1 MKDRL
6 NIGILG
12 NGYIVKNEYLPYL
25 RKRLQE
31 RDDVNI
37 AWIGCCL
44 SSRDSEIE
52 GTPKIATW
60 NLESLREKIDAHG
73 VESVLISLPNFLHYP
88 AARICLE
95 NGVPCSIDK
104 PITTTA
110 GECDQLIKL
119 ANAKNTPFTVN
130 SQRRYEP
137 LYNKMKDLIDKGMV
151 GDIISVNY
159 LLSHE
164 FIGGGRHGWREDKVK
179 SGGGVLLSTG
189 WHVIDV
195 ILWLCSGLAKGY
207 RPVAVSAVDEG
218 ANKTGQVERFASFRI
233 RFENGAVFNCTLFQ
247 DAPKCSVDEEIV
259 IYGRSGTIRMS
270 RRILE
275 RRVGDLSAGSLVYQG
290 QNGQVT
296 PFADEEWSA
305 KRWAPF
311 DDFVGACIDRKGG
324 RQWAVG
330 SPASD
335 GYRTISI
342 IESAYESIAKGG
354 IDIRL

>member
-1 MKDRL
+1 MKDKL

-44 SSRDSEIE
+44 SRRNSGTKGIPRSE
-52 GTPKIATW
+52 TW
-60 NLESLREKIDAHG
+60 GLGSLRGKLDN
-73 VESVLISLPNFLHYP
+73 VDCVLISLPNFLHHR
-88 AARICLE
+88 AAKICLE
-95 NGVPCSIDK
+95 NGIPCSIDK
-104 PITTTA
+104 PITTRA
-110 GECDQLIKL
+110 KECKELVKI
-119 ANAKNTPFTVN
+119 ANARNIPFTVN

-137 LYNKMKDLIDKGMV
+137 LYRKMKDLVDRGMI

-159 LLSHE
+159 LLSHA
-164 FIGGGRHGWREDKVK
+164 FIGGGRNGWREDRVK

-195 ILWLCSGLAKGY
+195 ILWLCSGMAKGY
-207 RPVAVSAVDEG
+207 RPVAVNAVDEG

-233 RFENGAVFNCTLFQ
+233 GFQNGAAFNCTLFQ
-247 DAPKCSVDEEIV
+247 DAPAGSVDEEIV

-275 RRVGDLSAGSLVYQG
+275 RRVGDLSAGNLVYQR
-290 QNGQVT
+290 QNGHVT
-296 PFADEEWSA
+296 RFADEEWSA

-311 DDFVGACIDRKGG
+311 DDFVGACINREGG
-324 RQWAVG
+324 RHWAVG